1 MHVRYPIPTTANERR
16 EAALLELLNKIRVEP
31 TGHYLLSEG
40 GSWHGGIHITEKSH
54 PNHAFEPVGALA
66 DGELVAYRITE
77 DYLQS
82 TFQDKTLHYSNS
94 FCLLR
99 HQCPMPDSENSFT
112 FYSLYMH
119 LRPLSYQP
127 GPLYRVKKNRNTRS
141 VANPA
146 DHSGNPDALPAGSL
160 IECLTEPAEQHPLG
174 ESEYLFIKA
183 RTYNPDNG
191 DVSDPFWIALHEK
204 NKPAFYTE
212 GFEAQD
218 TVPRW
223 YPQSRITPPKGDDLE
238 RFQLTSGRNIRW
250 AAPPYASTAA
260 DATLPAGTELL
271 LLNDSGVTAQ
281 LGQDQTQYT
290 FKRYRI
296 LTGGHENKE
305 GWMAFDK
312 RYFQQMATSTI
323 PLPAAEEQPE
333 IRSNQLVILDTPIPI
348 RAGDALGYLGL
359 HERLCREGDGST
371 EHCHQIH
378 LETFAVEPPP
388 QALFNTEHW
397 RWMKDGEITD
407 HQGNPEEDNTFFK
420 DLLTSLDENDDQH
433 LSYEEVQ
440 RAYQN
445 EGIATPLE
453 HMISL
458 HTNEWHDDANRSRYK
473 KWEIYLGQ
481 VRAWIKGQDER
492 KAFYDRLQDNL
503 KHEKERLAQLKWL
516 DAVQGRLGLTKD
528 VWHLHPIRLVNQLQ
542 KHTREDV
549 LALLRQNLIRFE
561 GAVEHMYRDSLG
573 HVTVGVG
580 HLISSVEHA
589 ADVAFLTSS
598 GEQATRDQII
608 AEYNRLRSVP
618 ETSDG
623 TLPPEVPDEAFFSN
637 YTANWY
643 KARGHVSLW
652 INDGEIERLLNEH
665 IVKFTDDLRDGYLNP
680 HALAE
685 RGPMNFDSLPDSVKL
700 AAYDLIFN
708 VGKSGFFGN
717 DRFSGD
723 ERNARGFHD
732 FNIHISNLDWEAAA
746 GEARRSQVSDARNKY
761 VHELLLSAARGD

>member
-1 MHVRYPIPTTANERR
+1 M
-16 EAALLELLNKIRVEP
+16 NKIRVEP

-54 PNHAFEPVGALA
+54 PNHAFEPVRALA

-212 GFEAQD
+212 GFEAQSSI
-218 TVPRW
+218 PRW
-223 YPQSRITPPKGDDLE
+223 YPQPRITPPKGDDLE
-238 RFQLTSGRNIRW
+238 RFQLTGGRNIRW
-250 AAPPYASTAA
+250 TAPPYASRTA

-271 LLNDSGVTAQ
+271 LLNDSEVTAQ
-281 LGQDQTQYT
+281 LGDDKTQYT

-296 LTGGHENKE
+296 LTGEHKNKE
-305 GWMAFDK
+305 GWMAFDE
-312 RYFQQMATSTI
+312 RYFQQITSSTI

-333 IRSNQLVILDTPIPI
+333 IRTDQLVILDNPISI

-359 HERLCREGDGST
+359 HERLCRKGDGST

-378 LETFAVEPPP
+378 LETFAAEPPP

-420 DLLTSLDENDDQH
+420 DLLTSLDDNDDQH

-440 RAYQN
+440 KAYQK
-445 EGIATPLE
+445 EGTAKPLE

-503 KHEKERLAQLKWL
+503 GHEKERLTQLKWL
-516 DAVQGRLGLTKD
+516 DAAQGRLGLTKD
-528 VWHLHPIRLVNQLQ
+528 VWHLHPLTMMAQLQ
-542 KHTREDV
+542 SLAEDEDSTNWLIV
-549 LALLRQNLIRFE
+549 PEGQFTFNVEGDDNPRSDYFSRVAHATIGASGITIGRGYDLYQQYLRHSRNSDKVVEDLTAAGISQELIELLRS
-561 GAVEHMYRDSLG
+561 AVTLQGDPARAFYRHNRELLQEH
-573 HVTVGVG
+573 V
-580 HLISSVEHA
+580 I
-589 ADVAFLTSS
+589 
-598 GEQATRDQII
+598 TRKQQYDL
-608 AEYNRLRSVP
+608 YNRIYSAYKVIAKRRFNLVLPTDSYDALSEITQTVLIDMNYRGDFRRLNINEDREYFWDRELAENFGAAVRSNNP
-618 ETSDG
+618 
-623 TLPPEVPDEAFFSN
+623 
-637 YTANWY
+637 
-643 KARGHVSLW
+643 
-652 INDGEIERLLNEH
+652 ERLAGHFREF
-665 IVKFTDDLRDGYLNP
+665 KDLWKKSEFWQVPRERAAERIWFLEQGLPIPGNVSSRVFPDGY
-680 HALAE
+680 
-685 RGPMNFDSLPDSVKL
+685 
-700 AAYDLIFN
+700 
-708 VGKSGFFGN
+708 
-717 DRFSGD
+717 
-723 ERNARGFHD
+723 
-732 FNIHISNLDWEAAA
+732 
-746 GEARRSQVSDARNKY
+746 
-761 VHELLLSAARGD
+761 